1 MKRPHSK
8 GSWFILVKITLNQ
21 TCKITLKIIFN
32 QKISKK
38 DYCSKRCIWCL
49 FFPLYQKRP
58 PLVLVEERWE
68 PGIEMRFIR
77 ESSSVFRKN
86 APCFFFFL
94 PAFWILLTSLN
105 KIKYCILD
113 VVKKTQQNKNWLLTT
128 LRLILLLKKNLQH
141 VQMVIGLL
149 CSGGL
154 WRYKGIRIRERGT
167 RLWCSRHCSKHLTYI
182 TSFDPH
188 SNLWGLLLTLFEF
201 YRKRNQGWES
211 NFNKISRMLSVQA
224 GQSVTWAWSLARQAL
239 LKLYAQTCKNTP
251 LKGTKIWSS
260 EPQKL

>member
-1 MKRPHSK
+1 MQNNPKNNFQPENFQERLL
-8 GSWFILVKITLNQ
+8 F
-21 TCKITLKIIFN
+21 
-32 QKISKK
+32 KK
-38 DYCSKRCIWCL
+38 MYLMS
-49 FFPLYQKRP
+49 FFPSVSEKASPRVGGGKVRTWDWNEVQKRIFTYFQKECS
-58 PLVLVEERWE
+58 L
-68 PGIEMRFIR
+68 
-77 ESSSVFRKN
+77 
-86 APCFFFFL
+86 FFFFL

-239 LKLYAQTCKNTP
+239 LKLYAQICKNTP
-251 LKGTKIWSS
+251 
-260 EPQKL
+260 